1 MKKSISLTKRCFTV
15 LLAVLIAS
23 LTLITAYA
31 ENSSPDQ
38 SEGERRDTYVIGDA
52 DVDRDVTIL
61 DATAIQRYLAEL
73 SNDHFDE
80 KAADVDGMELSILDA
95 AYIQR
100 FLAGLSDPYD
110 IGDTAA
116 VPKSRTGFSDVAVCA
131 WYEDAVDWAV
141 DNGIAQGIGDGL
153 FGVGQALTQAQMDE
167 MLRRAAGLAESEET
181 SAQPVDRLTAVTAI
195 WEQFSDGETAECP
208 FADVTEH
215 AGAVGWAFEKD
226 IVTGEPGGD
235 FRPEEIITREEFVTM
250 LYRCRWQADGFI
262 DRNVGVFREKLTD
275 ETAKVRYFSDLRSVA
290 YMSLAD
296 YYAIMLPGYQMQTEP
311 AGDGKYTLT
320 SACGTAIVD
329 VKNDTFHSDDYAAF
343 TNIMWQI
350 QDGMDNIYLDGYP
363 FVQVVG
369 AAYSQAPKP
378 VDFLFGERYGIDL
391 RADGDQVYF
400 PLATMSDMFANM
412 DYLYSS
418 YNGTNLYVNA
428 DNDMG
433 YMYERDPEYFDPI
446 LSAHT
451 RDAELAAFNY
461 SELCFV
467 FDYLY
472 GYPGRGILYEDVDL
486 QHVGLDRALKDF
498 GPVGTRTKE
507 LLLSTDWVDYF
518 MGMIRF
524 NTLVDDGGHTTVSV
538 SSHSNVTTNPACAW
552 INARMS
558 GSSVMAAYFSDMMDV
573 MARVPSTMD
582 NLFGLMDLRTE
593 MLGDGHYHTQGD
605 TAFYSMNGFVADK
618 APWKDYYANGGSFDD
633 YDEPVFM
640 ELISSMNKAQNDP
653 AIHNFVIDLS
663 TNGGSA
669 DVLLGLISLINDDRK
684 GVLKYQ
690 NVLQEQ
696 DIVQD
701 FLIDRN
707 FDGKFDEADAD
718 VHYDLN
724 FAVLV
729 SQESYSCGNLFPSM
743 FRDMGL
749 MVLGERSRGGACTI
763 LSLNTADGFYY
774 HISDYQMRLT
784 NDAGEVIDAG
794 IEPDVKL
801 VKTGADGKKDY
812 SDFYDL
818 SLLSDL
824 INDYYAK

>member
-320 SACGTAIVD
+320 SACGTATIHFLS
-329 VKNDTFHSDDYAAF
+329 KTF
-343 TNIMWQI
+343 
-350 QDGMDNIYLDGYP
+350 
-363 FVQVVG
+363 
-369 AAYSQAPKP
+369 
-378 VDFLFGERYGIDL
+378 
-391 RADGDQVYF
+391 
-400 PLATMSDMFANM
+400 
-412 DYLYSS
+412 
-418 YNGTNLYVNA
+418 
-428 DNDMG
+428 
-433 YMYERDPEYFDPI
+433 
-446 LSAHT
+446 
-451 RDAELAAFNY
+451 
-461 SELCFV
+461 
-467 FDYLY
+467 
-472 GYPGRGILYEDVDL
+472 
-486 QHVGLDRALKDF
+486 
-498 GPVGTRTKE
+498 
-507 LLLSTDWVDYF
+507 
-518 MGMIRF
+518 
-524 NTLVDDGGHTTVSV
+524 
-538 SSHSNVTTNPACAW
+538 
-552 INARMS
+552 
-558 GSSVMAAYFSDMMDV
+558 
-573 MARVPSTMD
+573 
-582 NLFGLMDLRTE
+582 
-593 MLGDGHYHTQGD
+593 
-605 TAFYSMNGFVADK
+605 
-618 APWKDYYANGGSFDD
+618 
-633 YDEPVFM
+633 
-640 ELISSMNKAQNDP
+640 
-653 AIHNFVIDLS
+653 
-663 TNGGSA
+663 GSA
-669 DVLLGLISLINDDRK
+669 
-684 GVLKYQ
+684 
-690 NVLQEQ
+690 
-696 DIVQD
+696 
-701 FLIDRN
+701 
-707 FDGKFDEADAD
+707 
-718 VHYDLN
+718 
-724 FAVLV
+724 
-729 SQESYSCGNLFPSM
+729 LF
-743 FRDMGL
+743 
-749 MVLGERSRGGACTI
+749 
-763 LSLNTADGFYY
+763 
-774 HISDYQMRLT
+774 QMR
-784 NDAGEVIDAG
+784 
-794 IEPDVKL
+794 
-801 VKTGADGKKDY
+801 
-812 SDFYDL
+812 
-818 SLLSDL
+818 
-824 INDYYAK
+824 